1 MKQKIVILK
10 LLLMKLKNFM
20 NDYQIREA
28 LCHYMDYL
36 YSDKFRIIDELVIGK
51 ARADIVIVKDGLT
64 GYEIKGDTDSYK
76 RLPGQI
82 KEYDIYF
89 QKNYLVVG
97 AVNIKTA
104 VKHVPP
110 YWGIMCLSETENG
123 IKFIETVRE
132 AEQNPKFNLKKQLS
146 LLWRKELNHILKT
159 NNLSKCSG
167 KNKTYITNYLF
178 GLVSQKTL
186 QKHICEE
193 LLERDWTL
201 YKK

>member
-1 MKQKIVILK
+1 M
-10 LLLMKLKNFM
+10 NM
-20 NDYQIREA
+20 NDYKIREA
-28 LCHYMDYL
+28 LCNYMDYV

-64 GYEIKGDTDSYK
+64 GYEIKGDTDTYK

-104 VKHVPP
+104 VKHVPQ
-110 YWGIMCLSETENG
+110 YWGIMFFSEAENG
-123 IKFIETVRE
+123 LIQIETVRE
-132 AEQNPKFNLKKQLS
+132 AEPSPKFNLKKQIG
-146 LLWRKELNHILKT
+146 LLWRKELNHILKA

-167 KNKTYITNYLF
+167 KNKAYIAKYLT
-178 GLVSQKTL
+178 GCVSQNTL
-186 QKHICEE
+186 QMQICEE
-193 LLERDWTL
+193 LFERDWTV
-201 YKK
+201 YK

>member
-1 MKQKIVILK
+1 
-10 LLLMKLKNFM
+10 M
-20 NDYQIREA
+20 NDYKIREA
-28 LCHYMDYL
+28 LCHYMDYI
-36 YSDKFRIIDELVIGK
+36 YCDKFRIIDELVIGR
-51 ARADIVIVKDGLT
+51 ARADIVIVKDGMT
-64 GYEIKGDTDSYK
+64 GYEIKGDTDTYK

-104 VKHVPP
+104 AKHVPS

-123 IKFIETVRE
+123 VKFIETVRE